1 MDYSFQED
9 EDSGDS
15 SDSSQDEEKPPESN
29 ENDDQSLDYSLH
41 DNIAFDVVKY
51 SRSCIA
57 KNEPQTLLTALGYLS
72 GLMES
77 PQHYVSGVL
86 IGTSSSGKTHLQD
99 KVERLFPTDWLY
111 EATTGSDQAI
121 AYDDEW
127 EDALIAS
134 LDELNKPS
142 DELIE
147 ILKSLH
153 GDDEEFRRKVT
164 TDWREGEV
172 KELVRTAK
180 PYWFL
185 YAQFSPDFELWN
197 RLLKIP
203 VHESKAKNEAVIR
216 LQADHHNIEFSDS
229 EFVYDFEFTDGMKA
243 LQDHI
248 RSLPKNAWVKLP
260 AGEPEYNGFDV
271 AEVCRPIFDAQRSE
285 TNRVAAMVFNEIRAS
300 ALLNHKNR
308 EQRQVHVP
316 NEGIK
321 NAIIAE
327 PQDVANILSCRDVL
341 MASTHELDRKK
352 KAICTAIDAKGGT
365 QNKATIPDIIEYL
378 RQGNAP
384 IVNRTQV
391 ENNLKQLREN
401 YLVERH
407 EGTSEDGKNEYE
419 FLGWKKLGTIE
430 IDDAFEKHF
439 DGCQNPITGEDFI
452 ESVRRQNEQLL
463 PGASDFMEDT
473 GVQSGDVG
481 NDGQATLDT
490 VDDKTE
496 LEPHEEAVREALHST
511 VDAVTIEDMDDGE
524 PSLYAVCGVT
534 DLDHMTSDQRPA
546 DSELA
551 GTIFDPDCE
560 AWKHPGLNPEY
571 VQDIDDAFQ
580 AVDDTMADLHQKG
593 VLKTKVHETKD
604 GEPVEM
610 TFHIADNDEVEVSGP
625 V

>member
-1 MDYSFQED
+1 MGYSFQD
-9 EDSGDS
+9 DSEGESPDT
-15 SDSSQDEEKPPESN
+15 SQSQQSTDAGQDDVA
-29 ENDDQSLDYSLH
+29 ENAPDYDLN
-41 DNIAFDVVKY
+41 DNVAFDVVKY

-57 KNEPQTLLTALGYLS
+57 KNEAQSLLCTYGYLT

-99 KVERLFPTDWLY
+99 KIEKLFPADWMY
-111 EATTGSDQAI
+111 EMTTGSDQVI

-127 EDALIAS
+127 DKALIAS

-142 DELIE
+142 EKVIE
-147 ILKSLH
+147 MLKSLH
-153 GDDEEFRRKVT
+153 GDDEEFSRKVT

-172 KELVRTAK
+172 KELVRASK

-216 LQADHHNIEFSDS
+216 LQADHHQIEFSDS
-229 EFVYDFEFTDGMKA
+229 DYVYDFEFSDGLKA
-243 LQDHI
+243 LRDHI
-248 RSLPKNAWVKLP
+248 RNIPQNSWVKLP
-260 AGEPEYNGFDV
+260 AGEPEYDGFDV
-271 AEVCRPIFDAQRSE
+271 AGVCRPIFDAQRSE
-285 TNRVAAMVFNEIRAS
+285 SNRVSAMVFNVIRSS
-300 ALLNHKNR
+300 ALLNYKDR
-308 EQRQVHVP
+308 ETKQIHVP

-327 PQDVANILSCRDVL
+327 PQDVANVLSCRDVL

-352 KAICTAIDAKGGT
+352 KAICTALDAKGGT

-407 EGTSEDGKNEYE
+407 EGTSESGKNEYE
-419 FLGWKKLGTIE
+419 FLGWKQLGIID
-430 IDDAFEKHF
+430 IDDEFRQHFE
-439 DGCQNPITGEDFI
+439 GCVNPITGEDFI
-452 ESVRRQNEQLL
+452 EFVKRQNEDLL
-463 PGASDFMEDT
+463 PGASDFMDDT
-473 GVQSGDVG
+473 GVQSGQEA
-481 NDGQATLDT
+481 DGQSTLGG
-490 VDDKTE
+490 VDDTTE
-496 LEPHEEAVREALHST
+496 LEPHEEAVRAALHST
-511 VDAVTIEDMDDGE
+511 VDDTTIEGMDEAE
-524 PSLYAVCGVT
+524 PSLYAVCGAA
-534 DLDHMTSDQRPA
+534 DLDHMTGDQKPSDEA
-546 DSELA
+546 LE
-551 GTIFDPDCE
+551 GTIFDPSHE
-560 AWKHPGLNPEY
+560 AWNHGQINPDY
-571 VQDIDDAFQ
+571 VKNTDDAYE
-580 AVDDTMADLHQKG
+580 AVDDTMTELHKKG
-593 VLKTKVHETKD
+593 VLKTKVHSTSN

-610 TFHIADNDEVEVSGP
+610 TFHISDESEVSASVP
-625 V
+625 S

>member
-1 MDYSFQED
+1 MAYSFQED
-9 EDSGDS
+9 EDSGDAPA
-15 SDSSQDEEKPPESN
+15 DSQTQQQSTESQQDEQGFDYDLH
-29 ENDDQSLDYSLH
+29 ENV
-41 DNIAFDVVKY
+41 AFDVVKY

-57 KNEPQTLLTALGYLS
+57 KNEPQTLLTTLGYLS

-99 KVERLFPTDWLY
+99 KVERLFPQDWLY

-142 DELIE
+142 DKLIE

-164 TDWREGEV
+164 TDWQEGEV

-248 RSLPKNAWVKLP
+248 RNLPKNAWVKLP

-285 TNRVAAMVFNEIRAS
+285 TNRVAAMVFNSIRSS

-308 EQRQVHVP
+308 EKRQIHVP

-327 PQDVANILSCRDVL
+327 PQDVANILSCRDVV

-430 IDDAFEKHF
+430 VDDSFEKHF
-439 DGCQNPITGEDFI
+439 ADCQNPITGEDFI

-463 PGASDFMEDT
+463 PGASDFMDDT
-473 GVQSGDVG
+473 GVRSGDVG
-481 NDGQATLDT
+481 NEGQATLDT

-496 LEPHEEAVREALHST
+496 LEAHEEAVRAALHEN
-511 VDAVTIEDMDDGE
+511 VDGVTIKDMDEGE
-524 PSLYAVCGVT
+524 PSLYAVCGVA
-534 DLDHMTSDQRPA
+534 DLDHMTSDQRPP
-546 DSELA
+546 DSQLE
-551 GTIFDPDCE
+551 GTIFDANNE

-593 VLKTKVHETKD
+593 VLKTKVHDTKD

-610 TFHIADNDEVEVSGP
+610 TFHIADDDEVEVTGP

>member
-1 MDYSFQED
+1 MAYSFQEGAA
-9 EDSGDS
+9 DSDG
-15 SDSSQDEEKPPESN
+15 SDSDSTDQIAESAN
-29 ENDDQSLDYSLH
+29 YDLH
-41 DNIAFDVVKY
+41 DNVAVDVVKY

-57 KNEPQTLLTALGYLS
+57 KNEPQTLLTTLGYLS

-77 PQHYVSGVL
+77 PKHYVSGVI

-99 KVERLFPTDWLY
+99 KVERLFPSDWLY
-111 EATTGSDQAI
+111 QATTGSDQAI

-134 LDELNKPS
+134 MDELNKPS

-164 TDWREGEV
+164 TNWRDGEV
-172 KELVRTAK
+172 TELVRTAK

-203 VHESKAKNEAVIR
+203 VHESKTKNEAVIR

-229 EFVYDFEFTDGMKA
+229 EFVYDFEFTDGRKA

-248 RSLPKNAWVKLP
+248 RNLPKNAWVKLP
-260 AGEPEYNGFDV
+260 AGEPEYDGFDV

-285 TNRVAAMVFNEIRAS
+285 SNRVSAMVFNSIRSS
-300 ALLNHKNR
+300 ALLNHENR
-308 EQRQVHVP
+308 EQRQIHVP

-321 NAIIAE
+321 DAIIAK
-327 PQDVANILSCRDVL
+327 PQDVANVLSCRNVL

-407 EGTSEDGKNEYE
+407 EGTAEDGKNEYE
-419 FLGWKKLGTIE
+419 FLGWKQLGTIE
-430 IDDAFEKHF
+430 VDDTFKKHF
-439 DGCQNPITGEDFI
+439 EGCVNPITGEDFI
-452 ESVRRQNEQLL
+452 DFVRRQNEELL
-463 PGASDFMEDT
+463 PGASDFMDDT
-473 GVQSGDVG
+473 GVQSGQVG
-481 NDGQATLDT
+481 NGGQATLNSMDE
-490 VDDKTE
+490 KTE
-496 LEPHEEAVREALHST
+496 LELHEEAVRAALHES
-511 VDAVTIEDMDDGE
+511 VDGVTIEDMDEGE
-524 PSLYAVCGVT
+524 PSLYAVCGAA
-534 DLDHMTSDQRPA
+534 DLDHMTADQRPP
-546 DSELA
+546 DSQLQD
-551 GTIFDPDCE
+551 TIFDPSHE
-560 AWKHPGLNPEY
+560 AWNHPRINPEY
-571 VQDIDDAFQ
+571 VQTVDDAYE
-580 AVDDTMADLHQKG
+580 AVDDVMTDLHQKG
-593 VLKTKVHETKD
+593 VLKTKVHDTD
-604 GEPVEM
+604 DNGEPVEM
-610 TFHIADNDEVEVSGP
+610 EFHIADDDEVTVDS
-625 V
+625 VA